1 MTYENDKLVIP
12 EKYRK
17 MSVSELRKER
27 EQIYAEYRKNS
38 NYSVKKC
45 GENKGSSLFKF

>member
-38 NYSVKKC
+38 NYSKKC
-45 GENKGSSLFKF
+45 DSSQGSSLFKF